1 VERLHGS
8 AEAKRRLRAIL
19 QTVAQGQRLCDA
31 SADLDLTPQRFHM
44 LRQQA
49 LQTALNALE
58 PGRAG
63 RPRKR
68 PAAAAERLQAL
79 ERENQ
84 QLRQELSA
92 SRVREEIAL
101 VLPGRQDPGEK
112 KRGSAGARGQPT
124 PS

>member
-1 VERLHGS
+1 LQGS
-8 AEAKRRLRAIL
+8 PQAKRRLRAIL
-19 QTVAQGQRLCDA
+19 QTLAQDQGVGQA
-31 SADLDLTPQRFHM
+31 SAALDLTPQRFHM

-49 LQTALNALE
+49 LQTALKALE

-68 PAAAAERLQAL
+68 PAPAPERLDAL

-84 QLRQELSA
+84 RLRQELA
-92 SRVREEIAL
+92 ARLVREEIAL
-101 VLPGRQDPGEK
+101 VLPGRHDPGEK
-112 KRGSAGARGQPT
+112 KRGTAGAPGQPT